1 MSWRRRHY
9 RAGERPER
17 SFARRVGFETA
28 KEGGGTLLQQAGAAL
43 GALVGLISSRWG
55 LPPSAS
61 VITGAIVGSTIGS
74 IGKGVIAASLD
85 HLRER
90 REQQE
95 SRVAPGSTARRSW
108 RHTGSTGRSARAA
121 VPVSSGNA
129 AASLVGQVV
138 GGLDRVVAQLSLAS
152 RRLDELHRKMWAT
165 HNALSAVLAGGRPA
179 VVGAT
184 NGQLTEA
191 RGHIQDCTV
200 ALRHCR
206 DGVEAYRIGI

>member
-85 HLRER
+85 QLRER
-90 REQQE
+90 REQQP
-95 SRVAPGSTARRSW
+95 RVSAGSSARRSW
-108 RHTGSTGRSARAA
+108 RHGGSTGKAARATGSA
-121 VPVSSGNA
+121 SSAGG

-138 GGLDRVVAQLSLAS
+138 GGLDRVVA
-152 RRLDELHRKMWAT
+152 RLDAASGRLAELHRKMWET
-165 HNALSAVLAGGRPA
+165 QNALSAVLAGGRPE
-179 VVGAT
+179 VVGTT
-184 NGQLTEA
+184 NGQLTAA
-191 RGHIQDCTV
+191 RGHIRDCMV
-200 ALRHCR
+200 DLHHCR
-206 DGVEAYRIGI
+206 DSVEAYRTRI